1 MYIFINESFWRS
13 GAVQKHNAQYG
24 EGSGN
29 IVLDEV
35 SCRGPETFIGCCVH
49 DGYMVHDC
57 HHTED
62 VGVVC
67 CMCFFYNFFVTLY
80 PIYH

>member
-13 GAVQKHNAQYG
+13 GAVQKHNAPYG

-29 IVLDEV
+29 IVLNDV
-35 SCRGPETFIGCCVH
+35 SCRGPETSIGCCVH
-49 DGYMVHDC
+49 DEDMVHNCQHSD
-57 HHTED
+57 D

-67 CMCFFYNFFVTLY
+67 CMCFFCNFFVTLY

>member
-13 GAVQKHNAQYG
+13 GAVQKHNAPYG

-29 IVLDEV
+29 IVLDDV
-35 SCRGPETFIGCCVH
+35 SCKGPETSIGCCVH

-62 VGVVC
+62 VWVVC

>member
-1 MYIFINESFWRS
+1 MFRT
-13 GAVQKHNAQYG
+13 GAIEKQNATYG

-35 SCRGPETFIGCCVH
+35 SCRGPETSIASCEH
-49 DGYMVHDC
+49 QGYRKQDC
-57 HHTED
+57 HHNED

-67 CMCFFYNFFVTLY
+67 CTCFFCKLISNLSS
-80 PIYH
+80 

>member
-13 GAVQKHNAQYG
+13 GAVQKHSAPYG

-29 IVLDEV
+29 IVLDDV
-35 SCRGPETFIGCCVH
+35 SCRGPETSIGCCVH